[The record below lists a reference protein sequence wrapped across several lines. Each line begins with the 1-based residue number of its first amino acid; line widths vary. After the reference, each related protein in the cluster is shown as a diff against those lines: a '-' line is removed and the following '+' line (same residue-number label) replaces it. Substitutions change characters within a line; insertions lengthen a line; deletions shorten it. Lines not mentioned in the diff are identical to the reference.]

1 MTGGSGIPVKKQK
14 IGKNQNANRLFAKQ
28 LEYVQKTYY
37 LRYSQMSKKRYTPEE
52 LHARLVVTIGVLL
65 ALVFAGSIFALLYA
79 LVFVT
84 QPMAQAPND
93 AQFID
98 LISTLSVFL
107 TGTLSG
113 IVSANGLKNK
123 IKEGEKPKDELN

>member
-1 MTGGSGIPVKKQK
+1 
-14 IGKNQNANRLFAKQ
+14 
-28 LEYVQKTYY
+28 
-37 LRYSQMSKKRYTPEE
+37 MSKKRYTPEE

>member
-1 MTGGSGIPVKKQK
+1 
-14 IGKNQNANRLFAKQ
+14 
-28 LEYVQKTYY
+28 
-37 LRYSQMSKKRYTPEE
+37 MSKKRYTPEE

-98 LISTLSVFL
+98 LIATLSVFL

-113 IVSANGLKNK
+113 IVSANGLKTK
-123 IKEGEKPKDELN
+123 LKEGEKPKDELD